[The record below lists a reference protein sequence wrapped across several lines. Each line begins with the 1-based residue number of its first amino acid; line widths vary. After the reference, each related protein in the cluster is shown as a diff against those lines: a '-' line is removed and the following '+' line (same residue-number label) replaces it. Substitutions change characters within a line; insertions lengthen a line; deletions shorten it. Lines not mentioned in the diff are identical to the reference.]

1 MLKFYYKESRMRM
14 NLRLSTLAQMVDQGA
29 RIADI
34 GTDHAYLPIK
44 LVKEGK
50 VDFAIASDVAAG
62 PLENAEKDIIAAGLK
77 NKIEIRLGSGLETIS
92 NEDRIDTVVIAGMG
106 GKLMTNILSE
116 AWSKNFHYA
125 TLILEPN
132 VGEPGVREWLSAH
145 KYQIINEKIIA
156 EAGHI
161 YELIKAQQVEN
172 TISLTDKQIFF
183 GPIILKEKNQIF
195 YQKWRNQ
202 LVYHKKLLLNLNKAK
217 EKDFN
222 HIHQIESEIKMIEEE
237 IND

>member
-14 NLRLSTLAQMVDQGA
+14 NLRLRTLAQMVDQGA
-29 RIADI
+29 HVADI
-34 GTDHAYLPIK
+34 GTDHAYLPIQ

-50 VDFAIASDVAAG
+50 VDYAIASDVAAG
-62 PLENAEKDIIAAGLK
+62 PLENAEKDIIAADLK
-77 NKIEIRLGSGLETIS
+77 NKIETRLGSGLETIS
-92 NEDRIDTVVIAGMG
+92 AKDRIDTVVIAGMG
-106 GKLMTNILSE
+106 GKLMTNILNE
-116 AWSKNFHYA
+116 AWSRNFHFA

-161 YELIKAQQVEN
+161 YELIKAQELEN
-172 TISLTDKQIFF
+172 TISLTDRQIFF
-183 GPIILKEKNQIF
+183 GPEILKEKNQVF
-195 YQKWRNQ
+195 YQKWRDQ
-202 LVYHKKLLLNLNKAK
+202 LAYHQRLLTNLNKAQ
-217 EKDFN
+217 EKDGA
-222 HIHQIESEIKMIEEE
+222 HIKQIESEIKMIEEE

>member
-1 MLKFYYKESRMRM
+1 M
-14 NLRLSTLAQMVDQGA
+14 NLRLRTLAQMVDQGA
-29 RIADI
+29 RVADI
-34 GTDHAYLPIK
+34 GTDHAYLPIQ

-50 VDFAIASDVAAG
+50 VDYAIASDVAAG

-77 NKIEIRLGSGLETIS
+77 NKIETRLGSGLETIS
-92 NEDRIDTVVIAGMG
+92 AKDRIDTVIIAGMG
-106 GKLMTNILSE
+106 GKLMTNILNE
-116 AWSKNFHYA
+116 AWSRNFHFA

-161 YELIKAQQVEN
+161 YELIKAQELEN
-172 TISLTDKQIFF
+172 TISLTDRQMFF
-183 GPIILKEKNQIF
+183 GPEILKEKNQVF
-195 YQKWRNQ
+195 YQKWRDQ
-202 LVYHKKLLLNLNKAK
+202 LAYHQRLLTNLNKAQ
-217 EKDFN
+217 EKDGA
-222 HIHQIESEIKMIEEE
+222 HIKQIEYEIKMIEEE

>member
-1 MLKFYYKESRMRM
+1 M
-14 NLRLSTLAQMVDQGA
+14 NLRLRTLAQMVDQGA

-34 GTDHAYLPIK
+34 GTDHAYLPIQ

-50 VDFAIASDVAAG
+50 VDYAIASDVAAG

-77 NKIEIRLGSGLETIS
+77 NKIETRLGSGLETIS
-92 NEDRIDTVVIAGMG
+92 AKDRIDTVVIAGMG
-106 GKLMTNILSE
+106 GKLMTNILNE
-116 AWSKNFHYA
+116 AWSRNFHFA

-161 YELIKAQQVEN
+161 YELIKAQELEN
-172 TISLTDKQIFF
+172 TISLTDRQMFF
-183 GPIILKEKNQIF
+183 GPEILKEKNQVF
-195 YQKWRNQ
+195 YQKWRDQ
-202 LVYHKKLLLNLNKAK
+202 LAYHQRLLTNLNKAQ
-217 EKDFN
+217 EKDGA
-222 HIHQIESEIKMIEEE
+222 HIKQIKYEIKMIEEE

>member
-14 NLRLSTLAQMVDQGA
+14 NLRLRTLAQMVDQGA
-29 RIADI
+29 RVADI
-34 GTDHAYLPIK
+34 GTDHAYLPIQ

-50 VDFAIASDVAAG
+50 VDYAIASDVAAG

-77 NKIEIRLGSGLETIS
+77 NKIETRLGSGLETIS
-92 NEDRIDTVVIAGMG
+92 AKDRIDTVVIAGMG
-106 GKLMTNILSE
+106 GKLMTNILNE
-116 AWSKNFHYA
+116 AWSRNFHFA

-161 YELIKAQQVEN
+161 YELIKAQELEN
-172 TISLTDKQIFF
+172 TISLTDRQMFF
-183 GPIILKEKNQIF
+183 GPEILKEKNQVF
-195 YQKWRNQ
+195 YQKWRDQ
-202 LVYHKKLLLNLNKAK
+202 LAYHQRLLTNLNKAQ
-217 EKDFN
+217 EKDGA
-222 HIHQIESEIKMIEEE
+222 HIKQIEYEIKMIEEE

>member
-1 MLKFYYKESRMRM
+1 M

-29 RIADI
+29 RVADI
-34 GTDHAYLPIK
+34 GTDHAYLPIQ

-50 VDFAIASDVAAG
+50 VDYAIASDVAAG

-77 NKIEIRLGSGLETIS
+77 NKIETRLGSGLETIS
-92 NEDRIDTVVIAGMG
+92 AKDKIDTVVIAGMG
-106 GKLMTNILSE
+106 GKLMTNILNE
-116 AWSKNFHYA
+116 AWSRNFHFA

-132 VGEPGVREWLSAH
+132 VGEPSVREWLSAH

-161 YELIKAQQVEN
+161 YELIKAQELEN
-172 TISLTDKQIFF
+172 TISLTDRQIFF
-183 GPIILKEKNQIF
+183 GPKILKEKNQVF
-195 YQKWRNQ
+195 YQKWRDQ
-202 LVYHKKLLLNLNKAK
+202 LAYHQRLLTNLNKAQ
-217 EKDFN
+217 EKDGA
-222 HIHQIESEIKMIEEE
+222 HIKQIEYEIKMIEEE

>member
-1 MLKFYYKESRMRM
+1 MLKFYYKESRMKM

-34 GTDHAYLPIK
+34 GTDHAYLPIQ

-50 VDFAIASDVAAG
+50 VDYAIASDVAAG
-62 PLENAEKDIIAAGLK
+62 PLENAEKDIVTAGLK
-77 NKIEIRLGSGLETIS
+77 NKIETRMGSGLETIS
-92 NEDRIDTVVIAGMG
+92 KEDRIDTVVIAGMG
-106 GKLMTNILSE
+106 GKLMTNILNK
-116 AWSKNFHYA
+116 AWSKNFHFA

-161 YELIKAQQVEN
+161 YELIKAQEVEN
-172 TISLTDKQIFF
+172 TISLTDRQIFF
-183 GPIILKEKNQIF
+183 GPKILKEKNQVF
-195 YQKWRNQ
+195 YQKWRYQ
-202 LVYHKKLLLNLNKAK
+202 LAYHQNLLLNLNKAK
-217 EKDFN
+217 EKDFA
-222 HIHQIESEIKMIEEE
+222 HIHKIEAEIKMIEEE

>member
-1 MLKFYYKESRMRM
+1 M
-14 NLRLSTLAQMVDQGA
+14 NLRLSTLAQMVDQGG

-34 GTDHAYLPIK
+34 GTDHAYLPIQ

-50 VDFAIASDVAAG
+50 VDYAIASDVAAG
-62 PLENAEKDIIAAGLK
+62 PLENAEKDIVTAGLK
-77 NKIEIRLGSGLETIS
+77 NKIETRMGSGLETIS
-92 NEDRIDTVVIAGMG
+92 KEDRIDTVVIAGMG
-106 GKLMTNILSE
+106 GKLMTNILNK
-116 AWSKNFHYA
+116 AWSKNFHFV

-161 YELIKAQQVEN
+161 YELIKAQEVEN
-172 TISLTDKQIFF
+172 TISLTDRQIFF
-183 GPIILKEKNQIF
+183 GPKILKEKNQVF
-195 YQKWRNQ
+195 YQKWRYQ
-202 LVYHKKLLLNLNKAK
+202 LAYHQNLLLNLNKAK
-217 EKDFN
+217 EKDFA
-222 HIHQIESEIKMIEEE
+222 HIHKIEAEIKMIEEE

>member
-1 MLKFYYKESRMRM
+1 M

-34 GTDHAYLPIK
+34 GTDHAYLPIQ

-50 VDFAIASDVAAG
+50 VDYAIASDVAAG
-62 PLENAEKDIIAAGLK
+62 PLQNAEKDIVAAGLK
-77 NKIEIRLGSGLETIS
+77 NKIETRLGSGLETVS
-92 NEDRIDTVVIAGMG
+92 AKDRIDTVVIAGMG
-106 GKLMTNILSE
+106 GKLMTNILDE
-116 AWSKNFHYA
+116 AWSKNFHFA
-125 TLILEPN
+125 NLILEPN

-145 KYQIINEKIIA
+145 SYQIIDEKIIA

-183 GPIILKEKNQIF
+183 GPKILKEKNQVF
-195 YQKWRNQ
+195 YQKWRGQ
-202 LVYHKKLLLNLNKAK
+202 LAYLKKLLLNLNKAK
-217 EKDFN
+217 EKDLV
-222 HIHQIESEIKMIEEE
+222 HINKIESEIKMIEEE

>member
-14 NLRLSTLAQMVDQGA
+14 NLRLRTLAQMVDQGA
-29 RIADI
+29 RVADI
-34 GTDHAYLPIK
+34 GTDHAYLPIQ

-50 VDFAIASDVAAG
+50 VDYAIASDVAAG

-77 NKIEIRLGSGLETIS
+77 NKIETRLGSGLETIS
-92 NEDRIDTVVIAGMG
+92 AKDRIDTVVIAGMG
-106 GKLMTNILSE
+106 GKLMTNILNE
-116 AWSKNFHYA
+116 AWSRNFHFA

-161 YELIKAQQVEN
+161 YELIKAQELEN
-172 TISLTDKQIFF
+172 TISLTDRQIFF
-183 GPIILKEKNQIF
+183 GPEILKEKNQVF
-195 YQKWRNQ
+195 YQKWRDQ
-202 LVYHKKLLLNLNKAK
+202 LAYHQRLLTNLNKAQ
-217 EKDFN
+217 EKDGA
-222 HIHQIESEIKMIEEE
+222 HIKQIEYEIKMIEEE

>member
-1 MLKFYYKESRMRM
+1 M
-14 NLRLSTLAQMVDQGA
+14 NLRLSTLARMVDQGA

-34 GTDHAYLPIK
+34 GTDHAYLPIQ

-77 NKIEIRLGSGLETIS
+77 NKIETRLGSGLETIS

-161 YELIKAQQVEN
+161 YELIKAQKVVN
-172 TISLTDKQIFF
+172 TINLTGWQKFF

>member
-1 MLKFYYKESRMRM
+1 M
-14 NLRLSTLAQMVDQGA
+14 NLRLSTLARMVDQGA

-34 GTDHAYLPIK
+34 GTDHAYLPIQ

-50 VDFAIASDVAAG
+50 VDYAIASDVAAG
-62 PLENAEKDIIAAGLK
+62 PLQNAEKDIVAAGLK
-77 NKIEIRLGSGLETIS
+77 DKIETRLGSGLETVS
-92 NEDRIDTVVIAGMG
+92 AKDRIDTVVIAGMG
-106 GKLMTNILSE
+106 GKLMTNILDE
-116 AWSKNFHYA
+116 AWSENFHFA

-132 VGEPGVREWLSAH
+132 VGEPGVREWLSTH

-161 YELIKAQQVEN
+161 YELIKAQKVES
-172 TISLTDKQIFF
+172 TVRLTDRQIFF
-183 GPIILKEKNQIF
+183 GPEILKEKNQIF
-195 YQKWRNQ
+195 YQKWCNQ
-202 LVYHKKLLLNLNKAK
+202 LAYHKKLLLNLNKAK

>member
-77 NKIEIRLGSGLETIS
+77 NKIETRLGSGLETIS

-161 YELIKAQQVEN
+161 YELIKAQKVVN
-172 TISLTDKQIFF
+172 TINLTGWQKFF

>member
-1 MLKFYYKESRMRM
+1 MLKFYYKESRMKM
-14 NLRLSTLAQMVDQGA
+14 NLRLRILAQMVDQEA
-29 RIADI
+29 RVADI
-34 GTDHAYLPIK
+34 GTDHAYLPIQ

-50 VDFAIASDVAAG
+50 VDYAIASDVAAG

-77 NKIEIRLGSGLETIS
+77 NKIETRLGSGLETIS
-92 NEDRIDTVVIAGMG
+92 AKDKIDTVVIAGMG
-106 GKLMTNILSE
+106 GKLMTNILNE
-116 AWSKNFHYA
+116 AWSRNFHFA

-161 YELIKAQQVEN
+161 YELIKAQELEN
-172 TISLTDKQIFF
+172 TISLTDRQIFF
-183 GPIILKEKNQIF
+183 GPEILKEKNQVF
-195 YQKWRNQ
+195 YQKWRDQ
-202 LVYHKKLLLNLNKAK
+202 LAYHQRLLTNLNKAQ
-217 EKDFN
+217 EKDGA
-222 HIHQIESEIKMIEEE
+222 HIKQIEYEMKMIEEE

>member
-1 MLKFYYKESRMRM
+1 M

-29 RIADI
+29 RVADI
-34 GTDHAYLPIK
+34 GTDHAYLPIQ

-50 VDFAIASDVAAG
+50 VDYAIASDVATG

-77 NKIEIRLGSGLETIS
+77 NKIETRLGPGLETIS
-92 NEDRIDTVVIAGMG
+92 AKDRIDTVVIAGMG
-106 GKLMTNILSE
+106 GKLMTNILNE
-116 AWSKNFHYA
+116 AWSRNFHFD

-161 YELIKAQQVEN
+161 YELIKAQELEN
-172 TISLTDKQIFF
+172 TISLTDRQIFF
-183 GPIILKEKNQIF
+183 GPEILKEKNQIF
-195 YQKWRNQ
+195 YQKWRDQ
-202 LVYHKKLLLNLNKAK
+202 LAYHQRLLTNLNKAQ
-217 EKDFN
+217 EKDGA
-222 HIHQIESEIKMIEEE
+222 HIKQIEYEIKMIEEE

>member
-1 MLKFYYKESRMRM
+1 M
-14 NLRLSTLAQMVDQGA
+14 NLRLRTLAQMVDQGA

-34 GTDHAYLPIK
+34 GTDHAYLPIQ

-50 VDFAIASDVAAG
+50 VDYAIASDVATG

-77 NKIEIRLGSGLETIS
+77 NKIETRLGSGLETIS
-92 NEDRIDTVVIAGMG
+92 AKDRIDTVVIAGMG
-106 GKLMTNILSE
+106 GKLMTNILNE
-116 AWSKNFHYA
+116 AWSRNFHFA

-161 YELIKAQQVEN
+161 YELIKAQELEN
-172 TISLTDKQIFF
+172 TISLTDRQMFF
-183 GPIILKEKNQIF
+183 GPEILKEKNQVF
-195 YQKWRNQ
+195 YQKWRDQ
-202 LVYHKKLLLNLNKAK
+202 LAYHQRLLTNLNKAQ
-217 EKDFN
+217 EKDGA
-222 HIHQIESEIKMIEEE
+222 HIKQIEYEIKMIEEE

>member
-1 MLKFYYKESRMRM
+1 M

-77 NKIEIRLGSGLETIS
+77 NKIETRLGSGLETIN

-116 AWSKNFHYA
+116 AWSKNFYYA

>member
-29 RIADI
+29 RVADI
-34 GTDHAYLPIK
+34 GTDHAYLPIQ

-50 VDFAIASDVAAG
+50 VDYAIASDVAAG

-77 NKIEIRLGSGLETIS
+77 NKIETRLGSGLETIS
-92 NEDRIDTVVIAGMG
+92 AKDRIDTVVIAGMG
-106 GKLMTNILSE
+106 GKLMTNILNE
-116 AWSKNFHYA
+116 AWSRNFHFA

-132 VGEPGVREWLSAH
+132 VGEPSVREWLSAH

-161 YELIKAQQVEN
+161 YELIKAQELEN
-172 TISLTDKQIFF
+172 TISLTDRQIFF
-183 GPIILKEKNQIF
+183 GPEILKEKNQVF
-195 YQKWRNQ
+195 YQKWRDQ
-202 LVYHKKLLLNLNKAK
+202 LAYHQRLLTNLNKAQ
-217 EKDFN
+217 EKDGA
-222 HIHQIESEIKMIEEE
+222 HIKQIESEIKMIEEE